1 MKKII
6 IIALL
11 INASIFAQVKG
22 NKEIETRRFS
32 IENLE
37 NLHISLYATITID
50 QSLKEGM
57 TITADTNLFDKIETQ
72 VIDGKLDLNQKEW
85 IQPSKTIIITI
96 SASNLKRIEKGTHKT
111 LIIKNLDME
120 YLNLMALLGKIEVSG
135 KVEQLN
141 LGIENG
147 TIDASKTI
155 AENARVNIWGYGNA
169 KVFVENEIYSIIKN
183 EGKLELVNTP
193 KILKGDTK
201 KAIKRNLQV
210 VKEKITWINFKIK
223 NNSWNRNN
231 FFVVGPK
238 QNGNKFSYGFPMMPG
253 TKRDEKWSVG
263 SKIYKV
269 NKLGLRKLLFEI
281 KAEDEG
287 KVVDL
292 F

>member
-11 INASIFAQVKG
+11 INTSIFAQVKG

-37 NLHISLYATITID
+37 NLHISLYAKITID

-57 TITADTNLFDKIETQ
+57 TITTDTNLFDKIETQ

-85 IQPSKTIIITI
+85 IQPSKKIIITI

-111 LIIKNLDME
+111 LIIKNLDIE
-120 YLNLMALLGKIEVSG
+120 YLNLMALLGKIKVSG

-169 KVFVENEIYSIIKN
+169 KVFVENEIYSTIKN

-201 KAIKRNLQV
+201 KAIQRNLQV

-269 NKLGLRKLLFEI
+269 NKLGLRKLLLEI

>member
-11 INASIFAQVKG
+11 VSSSIIAQTKG
-22 NKEIETRRFS
+22 NETIETRSFS
-32 IENLE
+32 IDNLT
-37 NLHISLYATITID
+37 NLHISLYAKITID

-57 TITADTNLFDKIETQ
+57 TITTDANLFDKIETS
-72 VIDGKLDLNQKEW
+72 VEDGKLDLNQKEW
-85 IQPSKTIIITI
+85 IQPSKKMVITI
-96 SASNLKRIEKGTHKT
+96 SAPNLKRIEKGTHET
-111 LIIKNLDME
+111 LILKNLNAE
-120 YLNLMALLGKIEVSG
+120 YLNLMAHLGKIVASG
-135 KVEQLN
+135 NVEQLN

-155 AENARVNIWGYGNA
+155 AENVRVNIWGYGKA
-169 KVFVENEIYSIIKN
+169 KVFAENEIYSIIKN
-183 EGKLELVNTP
+183 DGRLELVNTP
-193 KILKGDTK
+193 ESLKGDTK
-201 KAIKRNLQV
+201 KALKKNKKLAKNNIS
-210 VKEKITWINFKIK
+210 WISFKIK

-238 QNGNKFSYGFPMMPG
+238 QNGSKFSYGFPMMPG
-253 TKRDEKWSVG
+253 AKRNEKWSIG

-269 NKLGLRKLLFEI
+269 NKLGLRKLLVEI